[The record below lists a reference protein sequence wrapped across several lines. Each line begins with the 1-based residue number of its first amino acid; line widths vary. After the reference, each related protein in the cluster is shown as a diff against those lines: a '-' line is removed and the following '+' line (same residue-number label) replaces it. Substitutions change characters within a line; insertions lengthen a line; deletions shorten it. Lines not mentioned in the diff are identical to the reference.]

1 MSNTLEFTFT
11 DEQNQLRERAREV
24 AVKGVQKHGRFNDS
38 WINGFSKEFAQTMG
52 FELDQTAQHAADELE
67 DKLVDNG
74 DAGEPK
80 VEPVH
85 GRMPH
90 EAPPEEVVDA
100 APSSVEDPIEEP
112 NETNS

>member
-1 MSNTLEFTFT
+1 MPSEIANTIVDNIFG
-11 DEQNQLRERAREV
+11 DEKAK
-24 AVKGVQKHGRFNDS
+24 AVDAFNDAMS
-38 WINGFSKEFAQTMG
+38 AVAYDAIQDQKKEFAQTMG

>member
-1 MSNTLEFTFT
+1 MPSEIANTIVDNIFG
-11 DEQNQLRERAREV
+11 DEKAK
-24 AVKGVQKHGRFNDS
+24 AVDAFNDAMS
-38 WINGFSKEFAQTMG
+38 AVAYDAIQAQKKEFAQTMG

-67 DKLVDNG
+67 DNG